1 MMDTMELLSSTSPA
15 PESAVSPPRQP
26 ADIAA
31 AMVAA
36 FAARA
41 ERAAGIVQ
49 RGGVEA
55 LEHGRYK
62 VRSGAGSGY
71 FAVRDGYC
79 NCPDFAWR
87 GVVPCKHLIA
97 VEMTRALTAAA

>member
-1 MMDTMELLSSTSPA
+1 MIEAAA
-15 PESAVSPPRQP
+15 PQTPTQPTTAVERTP
-26 ADIAA
+26 ADIAS
-31 AMVAA
+31 AMVTA

-41 ERAAGIVQ
+41 ERAADIVR

-55 LEHGRYK
+55 LDHGRYR
-62 VRSGAGSGY
+62 VRSASAVGY
-71 FAVRDGYC
+71 FSVREGYC

-97 VEMTRALTAAA
+97 VEMTRALAAES

>member
-1 MMDTMELLSSTSPA
+1 MIETAAIQTAFQPVVET
-15 PESAVSPPRQP
+15 ERTP
-26 ADIAA
+26 ADVAA

-41 ERAAGIVQ
+41 ERAADIVR
-49 RGGVEA
+49 RGAVEA
-55 LEHGRYK
+55 LDHGRYR
-62 VRSGAGSGY
+62 VQSAGATGY
-71 FAVRDGYC
+71 FSVREGYC

-97 VEMTRALTAAA
+97 VEMTRALAVPPTA